1 MAARLNRAAVL
12 AIAGRDLRNIAR
24 SRAVLVPLL
33 VVPALLLLTPPLT
46 LVIANAAPESLAA
59 ELAPLFTRLP
69 ADLSDRLPS
78 EPSHRAVVLLLV
90 YVFAPLFL
98 VVPLL
103 VASMTAADAVVG
115 ERQRRTLEGL
125 LHTPTTNHELLL
137 GKVLTPWAMAVVMAV
152 LGAVAYGAVANTVLA
167 QYGQPAS
174 FPNPV
179 WVVLVVWVSPAAAAF
194 GVGLVVV
201 LSARIKTFQEA
212 NQVAGFVVLP
222 IVGLVVAQ
230 AAGVLLFDGVA
241 LGLLGGALW
250 LLTLLLLRVAGHNFR
265 RDRLLIR
272 D

>member
-1 MAARLNRAAVL
+1 VAARLNRAAVL
-12 AIAGRDLRNIAR
+12 AIAARDLRNVAR
-24 SRAVLVPLL
+24 GRAVFIPLL

-46 LVIANAAPESLAA
+46 LVIANAAPDSLAA

-69 ADLSDRLPS
+69 TDLSDRLPS
-78 EPSHRAVVLLLV
+78 EPSHWAVELLLV

-103 VASMTAADAVVG
+103 VASMTAADSVVG

-125 LHTPTTNHELLL
+125 LHTPTTDHELLL
-137 GKVLTPWAMAVVMAV
+137 GKVLMPWTMAV
-152 LGAVAYGAVANTVLA
+152 LVTVLVAVAYGAVANMVLA
-167 QYGQPAS
+167 QYGLPAS
-174 FPNPV
+174 FPNLV
-179 WVVLVVWVSPAAAAF
+179 WVVLVTWVSPAAAAF

-201 LSARIKTFQEA
+201 LSTRLTTFQEA

-230 AAGVLLFDGVA
+230 AAGVVLFDGA
-241 LGLLGGALW
+241 LLGLLGGALW